1 MQETFS
7 EVLTAM
13 ASDEDILTVAYSVA
27 FLLKFFRYLLFHSG
41 SGRNNI
47 NRHQQSINHRI
58 SGNEY
63 FLFIYIFLQQILF
76 GLFSRCKV
84 VGTDTVCHLTVHFFR
99 PGRQHIIST
108 HPGLYV
114 SHRNLHIER
123 RKRSSHR
130 SRRIPVHQYSI
141 GTEVFQHFP
150 QSHQHFSGNII
161 QVLIGS
167 HDIQIIFG
175 SDAKHFQYLIQHL
188 PVLCR
193 DANPRF
199 KMFRIF
205 LERFYKRS
213 HLNRFRTSTENEQ
226 YLFHLLYL

>member
-1 MQETFS
+1 MLHGIDKRQIIQRRNQIDIIHSRQQFIHRLLYVRIQVNGVDNIHIRMQSRQFLNRFADMQETFS

-108 HPGLYV
+108 QPGLYV

-130 SRRIPVHQYSI
+130 SRRAPIQYRDGSLSTLPAIP
-141 GTEVFQHFP
+141 
-150 QSHQHFSGNII
+150 
-161 QVLIGS
+161 
-167 HDIQIIFG
+167 
-175 SDAKHFQYLIQHL
+175 
-188 PVLCR
+188 
-193 DANPRF
+193 
-199 KMFRIF
+199 
-205 LERFYKRS
+205 
-213 HLNRFRTSTENEQ
+213 ST
-226 YLFHLLYL
+226 L